1 MKVIFGIG
9 KVKRIRRAA
18 VALGVFDGLHLGHLK
33 VLKSL
38 TRYAKRI
45 KGKSVVIT
53 FSPHPQQK
61 PDIYSLEH
69 RLRLLQELGIDF
81 CIVVRFT
88 PYFAR
93 ISAGE
98 FIKNFLIK
106 KIRPFAVFV
115 GENFTFGRG
124 GSGGPALLRK
134 FSKRG
139 IFKLKVF
146 PVYKIRKRT
155 VSSTHIRRLIIDG
168 KLPAAA
174 SLLGRPVSILG
185 TVIRGSRLARY
196 LGFPTANIKPHHE
209 VLPPAGVYL
218 VRVIFQQEKFKG
230 LCYIGTRPTLKK
242 PRQIYTTHIEVH
254 IFEFRK
260 NIYAKN
266 LEIQFMKKMRPEK
279 RFASLKLLT
288 QQIKKD
294 ITLAKGISLHFFRH
308 NI

>member
-9 KVKRIRRAA
+9 KVKRIRRAV

-69 RLRLLQELGIDF
+69 RLRLLQEIGIDF
-81 CIVVRFT
+81 CIVVGFT
-88 PYFAR
+88 PSFAR
-93 ISAGE
+93 ISATE

-106 KIRPFAVFV
+106 KIHPFAVFV

-124 GSGGPALLRK
+124 GAGSPALLRK
-134 FSKRG
+134 FAKRG
-139 IFKLKVF
+139 NFKLKAF
-146 PVYKIRKRT
+146 PVYKVRKRT
-155 VSSTHIRRLIIDG
+155 VSSTYIRRLIIDG
-168 KLPAAA
+168 KLSAAA

-242 PRQIYTTHIEVH
+242 PGQSCTTHIEVH
-254 IFEFRK
+254 IFEFRN
-260 NIYAKN
+260 NIYAKK

-279 RFASLKLLT
+279 RFASLKSLA

-294 ITLAKGISLHFFRH
+294 IALAKGISLHFFHH

>member
-9 KVKRIRRAA
+9 KVKRIRRAV

-33 VLKSL
+33 VLKNL
-38 TRYAKRI
+38 THYAKRI

-69 RLRLLQELGIDF
+69 RLRLLQKIAIDL
-81 CIVVRFT
+81 CIVIKFT
-88 PYFAR
+88 PSFAR
-93 ISAGE
+93 ISATE

-106 KIRPFAVFV
+106 KIHPFALFV
-115 GENFTFGRG
+115 GENFTFGTG
-124 GSGGPALLRK
+124 AAGDPALLRK
-134 FSKRG
+134 FAKRR
-139 IFKLKVF
+139 IFRLKTF
-146 PVYKIRKRT
+146 PVYKVRKKT
-155 VSSTHIRRLIIDG
+155 ISSTYIRRLILDG
-168 KLPAAA
+168 KLSTAA

-185 TVIRGSRLARY
+185 TVITGSRLARY

-218 VRVIFQQEKFKG
+218 VKVIFQQEKFKG

-242 PRQIYTTHIEVH
+242 PRPSCATHIEVH

-260 NIYAKN
+260 NIYAKK
-266 LEIQFMKKMRPEK
+266 LEIQFMKKIRPEK

-288 QQIKKD
+288 RQIRKD
-294 ITLAKGISLHFFRH
+294 IALAQTKLERA
-308 NI
+308 